1 MCAIKKGVAK
11 KSVTV
16 YCLPAVESS
25 SAGSRIGS
33 GSFACVDDESRNGQ
47 LVSRRGQEG
56 VRSAYYELKFLQQDF
71 GSFSGSI
78 LCVQS
83 SWCDSAD
90 VRNDLT
96 ISG

>member
-1 MCAIKKGVAK
+1 MARKKVWHEKKCAKKKCGMKKMCAIKKGVAK

-47 LVSRRGQEG
+47 LVFRRGQEG
-56 VRSAYYELKFLQQDF
+56 VRSAYYELKFL
-71 GSFSGSI
+71 
-78 LCVQS
+78 
-83 SWCDSAD
+83 
-90 VRNDLT
+90 
-96 ISG
+96 